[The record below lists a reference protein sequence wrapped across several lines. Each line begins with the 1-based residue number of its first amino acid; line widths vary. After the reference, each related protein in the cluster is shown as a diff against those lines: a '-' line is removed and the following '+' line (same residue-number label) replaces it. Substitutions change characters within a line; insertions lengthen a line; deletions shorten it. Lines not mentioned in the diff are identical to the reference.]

1 MVLLCVSPAK
11 ADMSED
17 AFFGAIDAG
26 ATWASAQIFGT
37 DAMRGKAHISFDDFA
52 DWYTQGGYGSVPWL
66 ELLDLKKWALS
77 GG

>member
-11 ADMSED
+11 ADMSEN

-37 DAMRGKAHISFDDFA
+37 DAMRGKAHISGDKTYLGRGRGIRFHR
-52 DWYTQGGYGSVPWL
+52 GGAGR
-66 ELLDLKKWALS
+66 
-77 GG
+77 